1 VKAGGSPALSVAGD
15 KIGYVATSLL
25 SPSFVGRG
33 FELRALATALA
44 DAEDGQAT
52 AVLIGG
58 EAGVGKSR
66 LIQEFARQA
75 EVSGA
80 RVILGQSVELGGDG
94 LPFAPIA
101 GALRDLSGQ
110 LGPNR
115 LIELAGPG
123 GAMLPTLLPELG
135 ESTGNQSDGRGRLF
149 EVVTVL
155 LERASADHPLV
166 FVVEDLHW
174 ADASTRDLLRFAIR
188 ALDGARVLI
197 IASYRSDEVH
207 RRHPLR
213 PFLAELDRVRAVR
226 RLDVPRLSQDEVG
239 EQLTGIFGSK
249 PTADVVGKIF
259 SRSEGIPFFVEEL
272 ARAGADGPHD
282 ALPDSVRDLLL
293 VRVEQLSPSTQEVLR
308 VLSAGSAKVDDALL
322 SAVVDLDQVELEA
335 ALREAVSA
343 NLIRVEGQAY
353 AFRHALL
360 REVLHEDVLPGKHA
374 RLHTRYAEVL
384 ESRPELVG
392 DGSAAVAIA
401 HHWYA
406 AHEHERAFAAYIRAA
421 DDTARAYAHAETLRL
436 LERALE
442 LWHRMPDPEAIAGSS
457 RAGLLQRAARSA
469 EDAGEMERSLA
480 LAKEGLAEPGV
491 EDDLE
496 VYGALLYQRVH
507 MLKSLGRPAAL
518 DAAKEALAKIPESPP
533 TAGRARLLNQ
543 VAAAHMMDGRFS
555 AAIPVAQQ
563 AVEVALASGAPDAE
577 MRAYNVLGPAYVHN
591 GEIEAGFAAFEK
603 SKQLAQVE
611 PRRMVGYYINY
622 SDSLNLLGRYA
633 EAAEVA
639 RSGIAQAAE
648 IGMARN
654 TGAMLAGN
662 AAEPLIS
669 LGQWAEAG
677 RLIKDAIDLDPP
689 PRHMWH
695 LLTLYALL
703 KLLKGDLESTRE
715 LLGEVRAQQA
725 GRAIDSQY
733 AVPRVHVEAQL
744 AVAEGDLEAGWSCLT
759 AALERTASAGYGLPV
774 LTTAALIISRLA
786 RSGLPVPDGAAATI
800 QSAVERI
807 GDWGAAH
814 LWGAVIEAELAGGV
828 GDSIDHWRTAVL
840 TVDEAEGPVHLRPYT
855 RYRLAESLV
864 TAADRPAATEALRDA
879 AELASRLDA
888 GLLHQ
893 WIVDLA
899 RRAGIR
905 LLDQVSSPGA
915 VGLTSRELE
924 VLRLVA
930 AGLSNRE
937 IGSELFISAKTA
949 SVHVS
954 NILAKLGASSR
965 VEAASI
971 AHRDGLL
978 GDAA

>member
-1 VKAGGSPALSVAGD
+1 
-15 KIGYVATSLL
+15 
-25 SPSFVGRG
+25 
-33 FELRALATALA
+33 
-44 DAEDGQAT
+44 
-52 AVLIGG
+52 
-58 EAGVGKSR
+58 
-66 LIQEFARQA
+66 
-75 EVSGA
+75 
-80 RVILGQSVELGGDG
+80 
-94 LPFAPIA
+94 
-101 GALRDLSGQ
+101 
-110 LGPNR
+110 
-115 LIELAGPG
+115 
-123 GAMLPTLLPELG
+123 
-135 ESTGNQSDGRGRLF
+135 LF

-155 LERASADHPLV
+155 LERASVDHPLV

-272 ARAGADGPHD
+272 ARAGADGPHG

-293 VRVEQLSPSTQEVLR
+293 VRVEQLSPSTQEILR
-308 VLSAGSAKVDDALL
+308 VLSAGSAEVDDALL
-322 SAVVDLDQVELEA
+322 SAVVDLEQIELEA

-384 ESRPELVG
+384 ENRPELVG

-442 LWHRMPDPEAIAGSS
+442 LWHRMPDPEATAGSS
-457 RAGLLQRAARSA
+457 RARLLQRAARAA

-491 EDDLE
+491 DDLE

-533 TAGRARLLNQ
+533 TAARALLLNQ
-543 VAAAHMMDGRFS
+543 VAAAHMLDGRFD
-555 AAIPVAQQ
+555 AAIPVARQ
-563 AVEVALASGAPDAE
+563 AVEVAQASGDREVE
-577 MRAYNVLGPAYVHN
+577 MRAYNVLGPSYVHN
-591 GEIEAGFAAFEK
+591 DEIEAGFAAFEK
-603 SKQLAQVE
+603 SRQLAQAD
-611 PRRMVGYYINY
+611 PRLTVGYHINY

-633 EAAEVA
+633 EAVGLA

-703 KLLKGDLESTRE
+703 KLLKGDLESARE

-733 AVPRVHVEAQL
+733 AVPRAHVEAQL
-744 AVAEGDLEAGWSCLT
+744 AVAEGDLEAGWNYVV
-759 AALERTASAGYGLPV
+759 AALERTASAGYDLPV
-774 LTTAALIISRLA
+774 LTTGALIISRLA
-786 RSGLPVPDGAAATI
+786 RGGRPIPDGGVATI
-800 QSAVERI
+800 QSAVDRI
-807 GDWGAAH
+807 GDWGSAH
-814 LWGAVIEAELAGGV
+814 VWRAVIEAELTGGE
-828 GDSIDHWRTAVL
+828 GDSVDHWRTAVL

-855 RYRLAESLV
+855 RFRLAESLV
-864 TAADRPAATEALRDA
+864 SAADRSAATEALRDA

-905 LLDQVSSPGA
+905 LLDQVSSSGM

-930 AGLSNRE
+930 AGFSNRE

-965 VEAASI
+965 VEAAAI

>member
-1 VKAGGSPALSVAGD
+1 MTAGGSPAPSEAGD
-15 KIGYVATSLL
+15 KIRDVATSLF

-33 FELRALATALA
+33 FELRALASALA
-44 DAEDGQAT
+44 DAAERQAT
-52 AVLIGG
+52 AVLVGG

-66 LIQEFARQA
+66 LIQEFAGEA
-75 EVSGA
+75 ELSGA

-110 LGPNR
+110 LGLHR

-123 GAMLPTLLPELG
+123 GSILPTLLPELG
-135 ESTGNQSDGRGRLF
+135 ESSGTQADGRGRLF

-155 LERASADHPLV
+155 LERASADRPLV

-226 RLDVPRLSQDEVG
+226 RLDVPRLSQAEVG
-239 EQLTGIFGSK
+239 EQLTGIFGSR
-249 PTADVVGKIF
+249 PSPDVVKKIF

-272 ARAGADGPHD
+272 ARAGADGRHGS
-282 ALPDSVRDLLL
+282 LPDSVRDLLL

-308 VLSAGSAKVDDALL
+308 VLSAGSAKVDDALI

-392 DGSAAVAIA
+392 NGSAAVAIA

-442 LWHRMPDPEAIAGSS
+442 LWHRTPDPEAIAGSS
-457 RAGLLQRAARSA
+457 RAQLLHRAARAA

-480 LAKEGLAEPGV
+480 LAKEGLAEPAV
-491 EDDLE
+491 EDELE
-496 VYGALLYQRVH
+496 VFGALLYQRVH
-507 MLKSLGRPAAL
+507 MLRNLGRPAAM
-518 DAAKEALAKIPESPP
+518 DAATEALAKIPESPP
-533 TAGRARLLNQ
+533 TAARARLLNH

-555 AAIPVAQQ
+555 AAVPLARQ
-563 AVEVALASGAPDAE
+563 AVEVAKASGDSDAE
-577 MRAYNVLGPAYVHN
+577 MRAYNTLGPAYVHN
-591 GEIEAGFAAFEK
+591 DELAAGFAAFEK
-603 SKQLAQVE
+603 SRQLAQAD

-633 EAAEVA
+633 EAAELA
-639 RSGIAQAAE
+639 RSGIAKAAA

-669 LGQWAEAG
+669 LGQWNEAG
-677 RLIKDAIDLDPP
+677 RLIKEAIDLDPP
-689 PRHMWH
+689 SRHMWH

-703 KLLKGDLESTRE
+703 KLLKGDLEAARE
-715 LLGEVRAQQA
+715 LLDEVRAQQA

-733 AVPRVHVEAQL
+733 AVPLAHVQAQL
-744 AVAEGDLEAGWSCLT
+744 AVADGDLEAGWVHVT
-759 AALERTASAGYGLPV
+759 AALERTASAGYDLPV
-774 LTTAALIISRLA
+774 LTTGAQIISRLA
-786 RSGLPVPDGAAATI
+786 RSGNPVPEGGAATI
-800 QSAVERI
+800 QSAVHRI
-807 GDWGAAH
+807 GNWGSAH
-814 LWGAVIEAELAGGV
+814 VWRAVIEAELADGV
-828 GDSIDHWRTAVL
+828 ERWRSAIFV
-840 TVDEAEGPVHLRPYT
+840 VDKVEGPVHLRPYA
-855 RYRLAESLV
+855 RYRLAESLI
-864 TAADRPAATEALRDA
+864 AANDRNAATEALRDA
-879 AELASRLDA
+879 AGHASRLNA
-888 GLLHQ
+888 GLLHR
-893 WIVDLA
+893 WIVELA

-905 LLDQVSSPGA
+905 LLNQVSSPRA

-937 IGSELFISAKTA
+937 IGQQLFISAKTA

-954 NILAKLGASSR
+954 NILAKLGANSR
-965 VEAASI
+965 VEAAAI